1 LFLVDINTNML
12 ISMHLQFSIKNIIYF
27 LIVLLLFSTCSQDVN
42 SNYKNITTEEANSIL
57 EAENAIILDVRTK
70 DETSNGYIPNAT
82 FIDYYADD
90 FDNKVK
96 LINKKKT
103 VYVYCKSGGRSLK
116 VVEKMSRLGFIDVYN
131 LDGGFMRWKKASLP
145 FNIDSL
151 SNYKSEQNIF
161 TQPYIDSILF
171 NNSNVLLCISTQ
183 WCMPCKKMEPIIDKV
198 DVDLKDKVLVL
209 RLDPDD
215 NPFITKKYDILSIP
229 TYVLYKNNL
238 EVWRKNGIIAYSEL
252 VKNI

>member
-1 LFLVDINTNML
+1 M
-12 ISMHLQFSIKNIIYF
+12 KIIY
-27 LIVLLLFSTCSQDVN
+27 LSIVILLSTCSQNVN
-42 SNYKNITTEEANSIL
+42 SNYKNITTEDANSIL

-82 FIDYYADD
+82 FIDYYAND

-96 LINKKKT
+96 LINKNT
-103 VYVYCKSGGRSLK
+103 TIYVYCKSGGRSSK
-116 VVEKMSRLGFIDVYN
+116 VVEKMSKMGFIDVYN
-131 LDGGFMRWKKASLP
+131 LDGGFMRWKKANLP
-145 FNIDSL
+145 FNIESL
-151 SNYKSEQNIF
+151 SNYKSEENIF
-161 TQPYIDSILF
+161 TQTYIDSILF
-171 NNSNVLLCISTQ
+171 NNSNVLLYISTK
-183 WCMPCKKMEPIIDKV
+183 WCMPCKKMEPVIDKV
-198 DVDLKDKVLVL
+198 DVNLKDKVLVL

>member
-1 LFLVDINTNML
+1 M
-12 ISMHLQFSIKNIIYF
+12 KIIYF

>member
-1 LFLVDINTNML
+1 M
-12 ISMHLQFSIKNIIYF
+12 KIIYF

-42 SNYKNITTEEANSIL
+42 SNYKNITTDEANSIL

-116 VVEKMSRLGFIDVYN
+116 VVEKMYRLGFIDVYN
-131 LDGGFMRWKKASLP
+131 LDGGFMRWKKAGLP

-151 SNYKSEQNIF
+151 SNHKSEQNIF